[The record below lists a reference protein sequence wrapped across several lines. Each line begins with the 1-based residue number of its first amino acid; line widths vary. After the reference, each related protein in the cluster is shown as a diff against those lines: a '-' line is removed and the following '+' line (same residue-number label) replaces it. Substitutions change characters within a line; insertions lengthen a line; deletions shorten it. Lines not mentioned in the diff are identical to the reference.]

1 MRFAGK
7 PVYLLVNAPVRLSE
21 AAADEPCVGRL
32 SAAVQCLPSTLP
44 SSTPS
49 LPCGAMWRWLLL
61 LGVLARGGPSGDESE
76 TSWKSDP
83 EPWDELENQDDP
95 ADARGERMDSQ
106 DDSVREDA
114 SENMDEDVG
123 GSQGRLLWS
132 PDPKDWK
139 LGGLRLLLQVHGVPE
154 EAEAEEWA
162 DPARGDPSPE
172 EPDHDSELP
181 EGREAPSLE
190 AQVHEPELPGE
201 DLRGGAQEPGE
212 PGLPRE
218 EEGAP
223 VPLYDRD
230 GQQSL
235 YPPREV
241 RMGRG
246 GDHNLGDDPSM
257 GRDDLEPRT
266 LRELLGDG
274 RELRRG
280 QPRLPLASVLGDGRD
295 LRRGQRAERG
305 RRAEYEPGSTQGE
318 NNDAG
323 MPQHGGD
330 QVPHSDEGGLR
341 EEEENGAP
349 DTASTGAIGIEF
361 GYMYGG
367 SWISVND
374 LVDWLF
380 QVGGGMDGEWPSIKD
395 LVQRAASKYAE
406 YIGEPGVMMDKET
419 AITKERRT
427 HRLLPQGV
435 RMEWSADGV
444 NGEKV
449 EIAGINLLVNYDLL
463 DELNM
468 TPTLRKR
475 SQVILRRHPRRKWE
489 DI

>member
-1 MRFAGK
+1 MMSRRRAGRVTLNRGMNLK
-7 PVYLLVNAPVRLSE
+7 IKMILPTLVENVWILKMILFVRMSVKTWTRMWE
-21 AAADEPCVGRL
+21 VRRDDFF
-32 SAAVQCLPSTLP
+32 
-44 SSTPS
+44 
-49 LPCGAMWRWLLL
+49 GALIR
-61 LGVLARGGPSGDESE
+61 R
-76 TSWKSDP
+76 
-83 EPWDELENQDDP
+83 
-95 ADARGERMDSQ
+95 
-106 DDSVREDA
+106 
-114 SENMDEDVG
+114 
-123 GSQGRLLWS
+123 
-132 PDPKDWK
+132 DWK
-139 LGGLRLLLQVHGVPE
+139 LGGLRLLLQVQGVPE
-154 EAEAEEWA
+154 EAEAEEWS

-235 YPPREV
+235 YPPRGV

-380 QVGGGMDGEWPSIKD
+380 QVGGGMDGEWPSI
-395 LVQRAASKYAE
+395 
-406 YIGEPGVMMDKET
+406 
-419 AITKERRT
+419 RT
-427 HRLLPQGV
+427 
-435 RMEWSADGV
+435 WFSARPPSMRSTLG
-444 NGEKV
+444 
-449 EIAGINLLVNYDLL
+449 NLG
-463 DELNM
+463 
-468 TPTLRKR
+468 
-475 SQVILRRHPRRKWE
+475 
-489 DI
+489 

>member
-1 MRFAGK
+1 MNLAWGDFPQLFSAYLRLCPPRLLRCRVVPCGVGCSSLGSLHVVA
-7 PVYLLVNAPVRLSE
+7 LLVMSRRRAGRVTLNRGMNLKIKMILPTLVENVWILKMTLFVRMPVKTWTRMWEVRRDDFFGALIRRTGNWEDYAFFYKFMEYLKKLRLRSGLILHGVILRRKNRTMILNYLKVE
-21 AAADEPCVGRL
+21 KH
-32 SAAVQCLPSTLP
+32 
-44 SSTPS
+44 
-49 LPCGAMWRWLLL
+49 LLL
-61 LGVLARGGPSGDESE
+61 KHRCMNLNYLEKIFEGAH
-76 TSWKSDP
+76 KN
-83 EPWDELENQDDP
+83 LENLDY
-95 ADARGERMDSQ
+95 
-106 DDSVREDA
+106 
-114 SENMDEDVG
+114 
-123 GSQGRLLWS
+123 
-132 PDPKDWK
+132 
-139 LGGLRLLLQVHGVPE
+139 
-154 EAEAEEWA
+154 
-162 DPARGDPSPE
+162 
-172 EPDHDSELP
+172 
-181 EGREAPSLE
+181 LE
-190 AQVHEPELPGE
+190 KRKE
-201 DLRGGAQEPGE
+201 
-212 PGLPRE
+212 
-218 EEGAP
+218 
-223 VPLYDRD
+223 PLYHYMIVMV
-230 GQQSL
+230 SKAFIL
-235 YPPREV
+235 LV
-241 RMGRG
+241 
-246 GDHNLGDDPSM
+246 
-257 GRDDLEPRT
+257 
-266 LRELLGDG
+266 RELLGDG

-341 EEEENGAP
+341 EEEENGTP

-468 TPTLRKR
+468 TPTFEEWKRGEWRPAWLRAYQREKEER
-475 SQVILRRHPRRKWE
+475 ERARTNAPIPEVPEGDDE
-489 DI
+489 DEEEED